1 MWGNNYYVYLMT
13 NKYKTVLYIGVT
25 NNLQRR
31 VYEHQNGL
39 IDGFTKTYNCRYL
52 VYYEHFTRM
61 DYAINHEKQLK
72 KWRRSKKDDLIKGFN
87 SEWRFLNEEIQG

>member
-1 MWGNNYYVYLMT
+1 MWGNNYCVYLMT

-31 VYEHQNGL
+31 VYEHKNGL
-39 IDGFTKTYNCRYL
+39 IDGFTKTYNCKYL

-61 DYAINHEKQLK
+61 DYAINREKQLK